1 MTLLVLR
8 ESTVEGVTLGS
19 LYVNGHRFAETLED
33 PIREV
38 VGVPVESW
46 KVKGDTAIPLGTYPL
61 ALTFSNRF
69 QRVLPEVL
77 HVPGFT
83 GIRIHA
89 GNTVADTEG
98 CLLVGSARSGRT
110 VTGSKTALE
119 KLMLAF
125 ESDHDAHNITYRMVD

>member
-8 ESTVEGVTLGS
+8 EPTVEGTTFGS
-19 LYVNGHRFAETLED
+19 LYVNGVRFCETLED
-33 PIREV
+33 PLREV
-38 VGVPVESW
+38 AGVPVEAW
-46 KVKGDTAIPLGTYPL
+46 KVKGDTAIPLGTY
-61 ALTFSNRF
+61 ALVLSMSNRF

-77 HVPGFT
+77 AVPGFT

-98 CLLVGSARSGRT
+98 CLLVGSARNARG

-125 ESDHDAHNITYRMVD
+125 ESDHDAHTITYRMA